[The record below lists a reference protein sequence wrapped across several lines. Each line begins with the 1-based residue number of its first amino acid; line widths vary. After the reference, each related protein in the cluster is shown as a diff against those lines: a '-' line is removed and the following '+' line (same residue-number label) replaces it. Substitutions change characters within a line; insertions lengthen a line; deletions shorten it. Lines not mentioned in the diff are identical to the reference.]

1 MKEPIG
7 QGRTADIFEHPENAG
22 RVIKVCKPHI
32 PEEDVRRE
40 FHIAALAFSLG
51 VPTPQ
56 PFEIVRENGRWGI
69 VFERATGESLL
80 KRMLGKPWSFRRHAR
95 KLAALHHA
103 LHTRKLDGQQPADR
117 LLPRQ
122 KDVLKQHILSASA
135 LSEDEKQIAIARL
148 EQLPDG
154 DRLCHGDFH
163 PDNVMTGEK
172 DWMLDWVNGMR
183 GHPAGDVARTVMLL
197 SVGAM
202 PPGTPRYV
210 NMLANVYRK
219 KIRDQYVKDYLKRS
233 GMKAADI
240 DRWLLP
246 VAAARLNEQ
255 VPEEERRQ
263 LLNFV
268 RRQSRPVLPVR
279 Q

>member
-1 MKEPIG
+1 MAMMSNAKASNSRIRNDTSLYRFVQKAENPWRFSASVNASSTRCLAPMDRTLLPAYMNFISPLASRTTFFGKCIATFMPISSVGGRIMKEPIG

-22 RVIKVCKPHI
+22 LVIKVCKPHI

-172 DWMLDWVNGMR
+172 DWMLDWVNGM
-183 GHPAGDVARTVMLL
+183 
-197 SVGAM
+197 
-202 PPGTPRYV
+202 
-210 NMLANVYRK
+210 
-219 KIRDQYVKDYLKRS
+219 
-233 GMKAADI
+233 
-240 DRWLLP
+240 
-246 VAAARLNEQ
+246 
-255 VPEEERRQ
+255 
-263 LLNFV
+263 
-268 RRQSRPVLPVR
+268 
-279 Q
+279 

>member
-1 MKEPIG
+1 MKERIG
-7 QGRTADIFEHPENAG
+7 QGRTADIFRHPDNG
-22 RVIKVCKPHI
+22 SRVIKLFQPHV
-32 PEEDVRRE
+32 PEDDVRRE
-40 FHIAALAFSLG
+40 FQIAALAHSLG
-51 VPTPQ
+51 VPTPE
-56 PFEIVRENGRWGI
+56 PFEIIRANGRWGI
-69 VFERATGESLL
+69 VFERAAGEPLL
-80 KRMLGKPWSFRRHAR
+80 KQMLGKPLSFKRHAR

-103 LHTRKLDGQQPADR
+103 LHVRKMDGQLATDR
-117 LLPRQ
+117 RLPRQ
-122 KDVLKQHILSASA
+122 KDVLKRHILSASA